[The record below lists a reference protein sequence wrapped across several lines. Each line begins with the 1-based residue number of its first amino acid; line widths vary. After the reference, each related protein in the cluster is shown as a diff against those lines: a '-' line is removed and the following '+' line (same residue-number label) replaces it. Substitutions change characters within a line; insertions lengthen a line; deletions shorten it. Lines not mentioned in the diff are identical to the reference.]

1 MTEVTTSQASDSSLE
16 EKSGFKLIWL
26 LYIISGIVLL
36 SVFSFIVFQ
45 PVQVLPRIT
54 LGPGYSF
61 IDQDG
66 NRLTNEDV
74 RGSIV
79 LYNIMHT
86 NCDVPCTEMSQT
98 MQEVQNRLDEVDTNG
113 IPVRFVSISIDPEY
127 DTPEVLKSY
136 AESFDADPDQW
147 QFVTGALDRLKW
159 VVGGGF
165 GLYFDRKDAE
175 TMVFDP
181 GYFLIDGIGIMR
193 AEYRTATPGADRIL
207 RDIGFVVEEIKNSDG
222 AAKYPYEAAHLFL
235 CYPRGYPF

>member
-1 MTEVTTSQASDSSLE
+1 MTEVATTQAPGTSPE

-36 SVFSFIVFQ
+36 SVFAFIVFQ

-54 LGPGYSF
+54 LGPGYALT
-61 IDQDG
+61 DQDG

-79 LYNIMHT
+79 LYNIMYT

-98 MQEVQNRLDEVDTNG
+98 MQEVQARLDEVDTGG
-113 IPVRFVSISIDPEY
+113 IPIRFVSISIDPEH
-127 DTPEVLKSY
+127 DTPDVLKTY
-136 AESFDADPDQW
+136 AESFNADPEQW
-147 QFVTGALDRLKW
+147 YFVTGAVDRLKW
-159 VVGGGF
+159 IVGGGF
-165 GLYFDRKDAE
+165 GLYFDKKDAE

-181 GYFLIDGIGIMR
+181 GYFLIDSIGIMR

-207 RDIGFVVEEIKNSDG
+207 RDIGLITKEIQNSSG
-222 AAKYPYEAAHLFL
+222 ATRYAYEAAHLFL
-235 CYPRGYPF
+235 CYPRG